1 MAKRYGLGRHNRRSS
16 ACGRSDTRSSTDLC
30 SPDLF
35 GDDGHD
41 QLVAERRQ
49 QKGQE
54 SGRDSGQSIRRDRR
68 SVHVTQQKGLGGEP
82 GHELCRRAVISK

>member
-1 MAKRYGLGRHNRRSS
+1 MAKRYGLGRRGRKSS
-16 ACGRSDTRSSTDLC
+16 ACGRSDTRSSTVLS

-54 SGRDSGQSIRRDRR
+54 SGRDPGQSIRRDRR
-68 SVHVTQQKGLGGEP
+68 GVHVTQQKGLE
-82 GHELCRRAVISK
+82 RRAGT